1 MKHVLLTCRFLMS
14 SHGLLTNQKK
24 FHKKINTTS
33 STLPRVFE
41 TKKSQKIVNMAKKKE
56 VYLSKAQIQ
65 RLCELYPHYFKKD
78 KKQAALIRIK
88 EALENDHEDLP
99 TCTGIIL
106 ILF

>member
-1 MKHVLLTCRFLMS
+1 
-14 SHGLLTNQKK
+14 
-24 FHKKINTTS
+24 
-33 STLPRVFE
+33 
-41 TKKSQKIVNMAKKKE
+41 MAKKKE

-65 RLCELYPHYFKKD
+65 RLCELYQEEEHLWNIQSPHYFKKD

-106 ILF
+106 ILFWYHPFNKQKKNSYFLNTYDNC